1 MKHRNLKTA
10 FLFLL
15 VACAMSSCAP
25 GGGGSPTSKPA
36 RKKMLNM
43 SSGDN
48 GWDAFSMAPN
58 GAQGATAGSISY
70 PPLPFALADT
80 VISMG
85 GDNAD
90 FYILRIPSSN
100 MDFLL
105 PMVMSYE
112 PWLAGWINAW
122 PQLGRQG
129 IVIDLSAGKVTHRT
143 TLKVEAV
150 AQQINI
156 PLVLLW
162 DKDSESRAAY
172 LTKSIQ
178 SLKTLRCENLQ

>member
-15 VACAMSSCAP
+15 VAGAVSSCAP
-25 GGGGSPTSKPA
+25 GGGGSPASKPA
-36 RKKMLNM
+36 RKKMLNLNA
-43 SSGDN
+43 SDN
-48 GWDAFSMAPN
+48 GWDAFGMVPN
-58 GAQGATAGSISY
+58 GLQSVTTASNAY
-70 PPLPFALADT
+70 PQLPFALADT

-105 PMVMSYE
+105 PMAMSYE

-122 PQLGRQG
+122 PQLGRRG
-129 IVIDLSAGKVTHRT
+129 VAIDLSAGKATQCA
-143 TLKVEAV
+143 TLQVEAV
-150 AQQINI
+150 AQHITI
-156 PLVLLW
+156 PLILLW
-162 DKDSESRAAY
+162 DKDSESRATY

-178 SLKTLRCENLQ
+178 SLKTLRCENVQ